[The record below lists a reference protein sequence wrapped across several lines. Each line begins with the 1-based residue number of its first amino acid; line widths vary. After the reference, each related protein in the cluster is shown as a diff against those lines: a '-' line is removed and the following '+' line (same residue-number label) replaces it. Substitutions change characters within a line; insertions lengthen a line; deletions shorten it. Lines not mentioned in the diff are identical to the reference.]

1 MPRVKDLSPETTA
14 KNQFSNYLRG
24 EAHIV
29 YRGMPGFADAVGL
42 SQSTIRRRVSDPREF
57 SVNELRRVRKSL
69 GVDKAE
75 IMKFLEAV
83 I

>member
-1 MPRVKDLSPETTA
+1 MPKVNLLSPETTA

-29 YRGMPGFADAVGL
+29 FRGMPKFGAAVGM
-42 SQSTIRRRVSDPREF
+42 SESTIRKRVADPRDF

-69 GVDKAE
+69 GVGKDE
-75 IMKFLEAV
+75 ILKFVEAV